1 MCIRDSLTF
10 MLSWTAERLI
20 GVALLILAVILAF
33 PIPFGNWLPALSMSI
48 IGLAM
53 VEKDGLALLTGL
65 GLGVAALIVVAA
77 VITGLIKALL
87 LLFSLE

>member
-1 MCIRDSLTF
+1 
-10 MLSWTAERLI
+10 
-20 GVALLILAVILAF
+20 
-33 PIPFGNWLPALSMSI
+33 MSI

-87 LLFSLE
+87 LLFSLG